1 MMKGGTI
8 IRVEPNI
15 YYLDSRKIGSFG
27 VSGIYIV
34 VGDGLT
40 LIETGTSL
48 IAPNI
53 LEAVREI
60 GYHERD
66 IKRSIVTHIHLD
78 HAGATGWLVQRIP
91 NMKVYVHER
100 GARHLLDPSKLI
112 RNAETVYG
120 NLDNILALHG
130 EILPIPDESLFPVSN
145 MELNIGGGISLKIF
159 ETPGHAPHHICLFEP
174 ETGCLFSGEAL
185 GHYIPELELLSPA
198 VAPPGF
204 DLEASKKTLQKIRE
218 FNPRTICFSQF
229 GQHRDPIFV
238 IEESERQMDY
248 YYELITTRLEQGS
261 DPDEIIEEILRDL
274 PKEMGTYKYGHRS
287 TLISMVYGFE
297 TYRQRMKEI
306 NQ

>member
-1 MMKGGTI
+1 MTEGGRITQ
-8 IRVEPNI
+8 VEPNI

-60 GYHERD
+60 GYHEGD
-66 IKRSIVTHIHLD
+66 IKRAIVTHIHLD
-78 HAGATGWLVQRIP
+78 HAGATGWFVQRLP
-91 NMKVYVHER
+91 DMKVYVHER

-112 RNAETVYG
+112 RSAETVYG
-120 NLDNILALHG
+120 SLDNILALHG
-130 EILPIPDESLFPVSN
+130 EILPIPDENLVPVSN
-145 MELNIGGGISLKIF
+145 MELNIGGGVFLKVF
-159 ETPGHAPHHICLFEP
+159 EAPGHATHHICLFEP
-174 ETGCLFSGEAL
+174 ESGCLFSGEAL
-185 GHYIPELELLSPA
+185 GHYIPELELFSPA

-204 DLEASKKTLQKIRE
+204 DLEASKETWRKIRE

-238 IEESERQMDY
+238 IEESERQLVY

-261 DPDEIIEEILRDL
+261 DPDEIIEEIWRDL
-274 PKEMGTYKYGHRS
+274 PKERGTDHRGSRS
-287 TLISMVYGFE
+287 TFASMVYGFE
-297 TYRQRMKEI
+297 TYRQRMRGT
-306 NQ
+306 Q